1 MSAEST
7 AYYYTTI
14 TRKYAETHGDLGYP
28 EIVIFSVSFQVLA
41 DLSREGKWPAVAE
54 RLVQA
59 AAILERAGADFLV
72 LAANTMHLVA
82 DDIRAAV
89 GVPLVSIV
97 EVVASAAAERGWKRV
112 GLIGTRQT
120 LETALYERPLA
131 QRGVGLVTPDR
142 VGREVLDRVIY
153 EELTGGKTL
162 EESRAK
168 VLAIICDLGA
178 RGAEGVI
185 LGCTE
190 LGLLVSQEHTSVPLL
205 DSAALHVEAALREAV
220 E

>member
-7 AYYYTTI
+7 AYYYSTI
-14 TRKYAETHGDLGYP
+14 TRRYAETHGDLGYP

-54 RLVQA
+54 RLVRA
-59 AAILERAGADFLV
+59 AAVLERAGADFLV

-82 DDIRAAV
+82 DHIQAAV
-89 GVPLVSIV
+89 SVPLVSIV
-97 EVVASAAAERGWKRV
+97 EVVASAAAERGLERV

-120 LETALYERPLA
+120 LESALYERPLA
-131 QRGVGLVTPDR
+131 RRGVSLVTPDR
-142 VGREVLDRVIY
+142 AGRELVDRVIY

-162 EESRAK
+162 DESRAK
-168 VLAIICDLGA
+168 VLGIIRDLEA
-178 RGAEGVI
+178 RGAQGVI

-190 LGLLVSQEHTSVPLL
+190 LGLLVSQETTSVPLL
-205 DSAALHVEAALREAV
+205 DSAALHAEAALQEAV
-220 E
+220 G